1 MKLEHSLTAAL
12 TLALALTLTAC
23 ERQSPAEAPAS
34 SPDEIVSPLQPHT
47 LNQSTAPSPEAK
59 LPSPLALAQ
68 KSGCLNCHAVD
79 HKVIGPPWQEVSK
92 RYAGDEG
99 ARSRLIKKVHTGG
112 GGNWT
117 EVTGGVIMPAYGGRV
132 ADKDIET
139 LVDFVL
145 SLAQRP
151 Q

>member
-1 MKLEHSLTAAL
+1 MKLEHLLITTLNLT
-12 TLALALTLTAC
+12 LALTLTAC
-23 ERQSPAEAPAS
+23 ERQAPGS
-34 SPDEIVSPLQPHT
+34 RHNEITSPLQPHT
-47 LNQSTAPSPEAK
+47 LNQSTPPTPETK
-59 LPSPLALAQ
+59 LPPPLALAQ

-79 HKVIGPPWQEVSK
+79 HKVIGPPWLDVSK
-92 RYAGDEG
+92 RYADDTE
-99 ARSRLIKKVHTGG
+99 ARGRLIKKVHTGG

-145 SLAQRP
+145 SLAQSP